1 MQESLEKLT
10 KAIQQLEEAVALA
23 KEKNNADKEKIKTL
37 QGVIQTSYNRI
48 NQAIEDV
55 KKKEDETNQEE
66 LCLSLS

>member
-37 QGVIQTSYNRI
+37 QGVIQTSYHRI

-55 KKKEDETNQEE
+55 KKKEEETNQEE

>member
-23 KEKNNADKEKIKTL
+23 NEKNKADKEKIKTL

-55 KKKEDETNQEE
+55 KKKEEESNQEE